1 MPNTEIALTPADIH
15 PWVADG
21 IHRVR
26 FGISIFP
33 QPVDWQQFFD
43 IVQRAEAEGMDGY
56 WAYDHPQ
63 SRVDCWTSLSALAA
77 NTASIRLGTAVD
89 CIYYR
94 TPYLLA
100 RQAADV
106 DRLSNGR
113 LILGLGIGHVV
124 PEFRKMGIEFPPT
137 DVRLRGMDE
146 TIAILRGLWSGQEF
160 SYHGEQWSALSDG
173 TFLGPIQQP
182 RVPIMIAGG
191 GEKVTLRQVAQYA
204 DASNMGAHE
213 SIGSAT
219 TSAGIERK
227 FGKLREYLAEYGRP
241 YESVLRTQFTM
252 PLVMAETQEAL
263 DRKLAGMDQGVLE
276 WCGDALFA
284 GTPDETIAFYQDM
297 VDAGFQYFIANILD
311 GDYSTIDL
319 MGKHLI
325 PAFSQAYSR

>member
-1 MPNTEIALTPADIH
+1 MPNTEIDLTPADVH
-15 PWVADG
+15 PWVAAG
-21 IHRVR
+21 LGRVR

-33 QPVDWQQFFD
+33 QPVDWQHFFA
-43 IVQRAEAEGMDGY
+43 IVQRAEAEGIDGY

-63 SRVDCWTSLSALAA
+63 SRVDCWTSLSALA
-77 NTASIRLGTAVD
+77 TQTSTIRLGTAVD

-94 TPYLLA
+94 SPYLLA

-124 PEFRKMGIEFPPT
+124 PEFRKMGIPFPPT
-137 DVRLRGMDE
+137 ETRLRGMDE
-146 TIAILRGLWSGQEF
+146 TVTILRGLWSGKPF
-160 SYHGEQWSALSDG
+160 SYEGEQWSVVTDD
-173 TFLGPIQQP
+173 TFLGPVQRP

-191 GEKVTLRQVAQYA
+191 GEKVTLRQVARYA
-204 DASNMGAHE
+204 DASNMGAHD

-219 TSAGIERK
+219 TAEGIARK
-227 FGKLREYLAEYGRP
+227 FAKLGEYLAEYGRSP
-241 YESVLRTQFTM
+241 DSVLRSQFTM
-252 PLVMAETQEAL
+252 PLVMAETQDAL
-263 DRKLAGMDQGVLE
+263 ELKLAGMPQDTLE

-284 GTPDETIAFYQDM
+284 GTPDETIAFYQDL

-311 GDYSTIDL
+311 GDHDTIEL

-325 PAFSQAYSR
+325 PAFA